1 MSTIKEIKVPD
12 IGDFSDVEI
21 IEILVK
27 PGDSLKAEDSVMT
40 LESDKATMDV
50 PCPEDGQVA
59 ELLVKVGDRVSEG
72 TSILKLQPAG
82 ASQSVPTEEIQA
94 PTPSASTP
102 TTDPTPA
109 PVPVASA
116 SVEVIVPDIGDFQD
130 VEIIEVFVKPGDAV
144 NVEDPLITLESD
156 KATMEVPSSDAGTI
170 ETVLVKVGDRVSA
183 GTAVVRLST
192 SGGVATAPSV
202 PAASTPE
209 VAKADSAPTPAQ
221 AASTSSVAEPS
232 KIDEAAFRKAHA
244 SPSVRKFARELGV
257 DLSKLSGS
265 GRKNRITKEDVQN
278 YVKQAVTKAEA
289 GVATTPAA
297 SGSGI
302 PAMPEVD
309 FSKFGEIETQDLPRI
324 KKISGKNLHRV
335 WLNIP
340 AVTHHDEV
348 DITNLEDFRKEL
360 KDEAAK
366 QGVRITLL
374 AFIMKALAANLK
386 QFPTFNSSLTP
397 DGERLI
403 LKKYFHIGVA
413 VDTPNGLVVPVIRDV
428 DKKSVY
434 DLALDLGEMSI
445 KARDGKLKS
454 QDMQGGSMTISSL
467 GGIGGTAFTPLVN
480 APEVAILGLT
490 RSRMQPVWNGK
501 EFIPRLMQPVDVS
514 YDHRVIDGAEA
525 ARFVASLGKYLTDI
539 RRVLL

>member
-27 PGDSLKAEDSVMT
+27 PGDSLKAEDPVMT

-59 ELLVKVGDRVSEG
+59 ELLVKVGDRVAEG
-72 TSILKLQPAG
+72 TPILKLQAAG
-82 ASQSVPTEEIQA
+82 ASQQAATEVAQA
-94 PTPSASTP
+94 PTPSASAP
-102 TTDPTPA
+102 STDPA
-109 PVPVASA
+109 PTSGPVASA
-116 SVEVIVPDIGDFQD
+116 SVDVIVPDIGDFED

-144 NVEDPLITLESD
+144 KVEDPLITLESD

-170 ETVLVKVGDRVSA
+170 ETVLVKVGDRISA

-192 SGGVATAPSV
+192 SGGIATAPSA

-209 VAKADSAPTPAQ
+209 VAKVDSAPVQ
-221 AASTSSVAEPS
+221 AAPTSSAAEPS
-232 KIDEAAFRKAHA
+232 KIDETAFRKAHA

-278 YVKQAVTKAEA
+278 YVKQAVTKAES
-289 GVATTPAA
+289 GVAATPAA

-348 DITNLEDFRKEL
+348 DITDLENFRKEL

-428 DKKSVY
+428 DQKSVY
-434 DLALDLGEMSI
+434 DLARDLGEMSV

>member
-1 MSTIKEIKVPD
+1 MPD
-12 IGDFSDVEI
+12 IGDFE
-21 IEILVK
+21 
-27 PGDSLKAEDSVMT
+27 
-40 LESDKATMDV
+40 
-50 PCPEDGQVA
+50 
-59 ELLVKVGDRVSEG
+59 
-72 TSILKLQPAG
+72 
-82 ASQSVPTEEIQA
+82 
-94 PTPSASTP
+94 
-102 TTDPTPA
+102 
-109 PVPVASA
+109 
-116 SVEVIVPDIGDFQD
+116 D

-156 KATMEVPSSDAGTI
+156 KATMDVPSSDAGTI
-170 ETVLVKVGDRVSA
+170 ETVLVQVGDRISA
-183 GTAVVRLST
+183 GTAVVRLIT

-209 VAKADSAPTPAQ
+209 VAKVDSAHVQ
-221 AASTSSVAEPS
+221 AAPTSSAAEPS
-232 KIDEAAFRKAHA
+232 KIDETAFRKAHA

-265 GRKNRITKEDVQN
+265 GRKNRITKGDVQN
-278 YVKQAVTKAEA
+278 YVKQAVTKAES
-289 GVATTPAA
+289 GVATATAA
-297 SGSGI
+297 SRSGI

-324 KKISGKNLHRV
+324 KKISGKNLRRV

-348 DITNLEDFRKEL
+348 DITDLENFRKEL

-413 VDTPNGLVVPVIRDV
+413 VDTPNGLVVPVIRDI
-428 DKKSVY
+428 DQKSVY
-434 DLALDLGEMSI
+434 DLARDLGDMSV

-467 GGIGGTAFTPLVN
+467 GGIGGYSFHSSGQCSRGCDPWLDAFSH
-480 APEVAILGLT
+480 AAGLE
-490 RSRMQPVWNGK
+490 W
-501 EFIPRLMQPVDVS
+501 
-514 YDHRVIDGAEA
+514 
-525 ARFVASLGKYLTDI
+525 
-539 RRVLL
+539 

>member
-50 PCPEDGQVA
+50 PCPEDGLVA

-82 ASQSVPTEEIQA
+82 ASQSVSTEVVQA

-102 TTDPTPA
+102 STDPTPA

-221 AASTSSVAEPS
+221 VASKSSVAEPS

-434 DLALDLGEMSI
+434 DLARDLGEMSI

>member
-12 IGDFSDVEI
+12 IGDFSDVEV

-27 PGDSLKAEDSVMT
+27 PGDSLKAEDPVMT

-72 TSILKLQPAG
+72 MSILQLLATG
-82 ASQSVPTEEIQA
+82 ASQSTSTEVVEAPISSPSISSADQA
-94 PTPSASTP
+94 LAL
-102 TTDPTPA
+102 A
-109 PVPVASA
+109 QVVSA
-116 SVEVIVPDIGDFQD
+116 SVEVIVPDIGDFQN
-130 VEIIEVFVKPGDAV
+130 VEIIEIFVKPGDAV

-170 ETVLVKVGDRVSA
+170 EAVLVKVGDSVSA

-192 SGGVATAPSV
+192 SGGVATALSV
-202 PAASTPE
+202 PASSNPK
-209 VAKADSAPTPAQ
+209 VGQKDSAPTTAQ
-221 AASTSSVAEPS
+221 AEPTNSVVEPG

-265 GRKNRITKEDVQN
+265 GRKNRITKEDVQS
-278 YVKQAVTKAEA
+278 YVKQAVTKAESGDISA
-289 GVATTPAA
+289 PAA

-348 DITNLEDFRKEL
+348 DITNLENFRKEL

-397 DGERLI
+397 EGERLI

-428 DKKSVY
+428 DQKNVY
-434 DLALDLGEMSI
+434 DLAHDLGEMSV

-490 RSRMQPVWNGK
+490 RSRMQPVWNGN

-525 ARFVASLGKYLTDI
+525 ARFVVSLGKYLTDI

>member
-12 IGDFSDVEI
+12 IGDFSDVEV

-27 PGDSLKAEDSVMT
+27 PGDSLKAEDPVMT

-72 TSILKLQPAG
+72 MSILQLLATG
-82 ASQSVPTEEIQA
+82 ASQSTSTEVVE
-94 PTPSASTP
+94 
-102 TTDPTPA
+102 A
-109 PVPVASA
+109 PVSSPSTSSADQALALAQVVSA
-116 SVEVIVPDIGDFQD
+116 SVEVIVPDIGDFQN
-130 VEIIEVFVKPGDAV
+130 VEIIEIFVKPGDAV

-156 KATMEVPSSDAGTI
+156 KATMEVPSSNAGTI
-170 ETVLVKVGDRVSA
+170 EAVLVKVGDSVSA

-192 SGGVATAPSV
+192 LGGVATALSV
-202 PAASTPE
+202 PASSNPKVGQE
-209 VAKADSAPTPAQ
+209 DSAPTTAQ
-221 AASTSSVAEPS
+221 TEPTNS
-232 KIDEAAFRKAHA
+232 IVEPGKIDEAAFRKAHA

-265 GRKNRITKEDVQN
+265 GRKNRITKEDVQS
-278 YVKQAVTKAEA
+278 YVKQAVTKAESGDISA
-289 GVATTPAA
+289 PAA

-348 DITNLEDFRKEL
+348 DITNLENFRKEL

-397 DGERLI
+397 EGERLI

-428 DKKSVY
+428 DQKSVY
-434 DLALDLGEMSI
+434 DLARDLGEMSV

-490 RSRMQPVWNGK
+490 RSRMQPVWNGN

-525 ARFVASLGKYLTDI
+525 ARFVVSLGKYLTDI

>member
-27 PGDSLKAEDSVMT
+27 PGDSLKAEDPVMT
-40 LESDKATMDV
+40 MESDKATMDV

-59 ELLVKVGDRVSEG
+59 ELLVKVGDRVAEG
-72 TSILKLQPAG
+72 TPILKLQAAG
-82 ASQSVPTEEIQA
+82 ASEQAATEVAQA
-94 PTPSASTP
+94 PTPSASASS
-102 TTDPTPA
+102 TDPA
-109 PVPVASA
+109 PTSEPVASA
-116 SVEVIVPDIGDFQD
+116 SVDVIVPDIGDFED

-156 KATMEVPSSDAGTI
+156 KATMDVPSSDAGTI
-170 ETVLVKVGDRVSA
+170 ETVLVKVGDRISA
-183 GTAVVRLST
+183 GTAVVRLIT

-209 VAKADSAPTPAQ
+209 VAKVDSAPVQ
-221 AASTSSVAEPS
+221 AAPTSSAAEPS
-232 KIDEAAFRKAHA
+232 KIDETAFRKAHA

-278 YVKQAVTKAEA
+278 YVKQAVTKAES
-289 GVATTPAA
+289 GVATAPAA

-348 DITNLEDFRKEL
+348 DITDLENFRKEL

-428 DKKSVY
+428 DQKSVY
-434 DLALDLGEMSI
+434 DLARDLGEMSV

-525 ARFVASLGKYLTDI
+525 ARFVASLGKYLNDI

>member
-27 PGDSLKAEDSVMT
+27 PGDSLKAEDPVMT

-59 ELLVKVGDRVSEG
+59 ELLVKVGDRVAEG
-72 TSILKLQPAG
+72 TPILKLQAAG
-82 ASQSVPTEEIQA
+82 ASQQAATEVVQA
-94 PTPSASTP
+94 PTPSASAP
-102 TTDPTPA
+102 STDPA
-109 PVPVASA
+109 PTSGPVAPA
-116 SVEVIVPDIGDFQD
+116 SVDVIVPDIGDFED
-130 VEIIEVFVKPGDAV
+130 VEIIEIFVKPGDAV
-144 NVEDPLITLESD
+144 NAEDPLITLESD

-170 ETVLVKVGDRVSA
+170 ETVLVKVGDRISA

-192 SGGVATAPSV
+192 SGGIATA

-209 VAKADSAPTPAQ
+209 VAKVDSATVQ
-221 AASTSSVAEPS
+221 AAPTSSAAEPS
-232 KIDEAAFRKAHA
+232 KIDETAFRKAHA

-257 DLSKLSGS
+257 DLSKLGGS

-278 YVKQAVTKAEA
+278 YVKQAVTKAES
-289 GVATTPAA
+289 GVATAPAA

-348 DITNLEDFRKEL
+348 DITDLENFRKEL

-413 VDTPNGLVVPVIRDV
+413 VDTPNGLVVPVIRDI
-428 DKKSVY
+428 DQKSVY
-434 DLALDLGEMSI
+434 DLARDLGEMSVR
-445 KARDGKLKS
+445 ARDGKLKS

-490 RSRMQPVWNGK
+490 RSRMQPVWDGK
-501 EFIPRLMQPVDVS
+501 EFIPRVMQPVDVS

>member
-12 IGDFSDVEI
+12 IGDFSDVEV

-27 PGDSLKAEDSVMT
+27 PGDSLKAEDPVMT

-72 TSILKLQPAG
+72 MSILQLLATG
-82 ASQSVPTEEIQA
+82 ASQSTSTEVVE
-94 PTPSASTP
+94 
-102 TTDPTPA
+102 A
-109 PVPVASA
+109 PVSSPSTSSADQALALAQEVSA
-116 SVEVIVPDIGDFQD
+116 SVEVIVPDIGDFQN
-130 VEIIEVFVKPGDAV
+130 VEIIEIFVKPGDAV

-156 KATMEVPSSDAGTI
+156 KATMEVPSSNAGTI
-170 ETVLVKVGDRVSA
+170 EAVLVKVGDSVSA

-192 SGGVATAPSV
+192 LGGVATALSV
-202 PAASTPE
+202 PASSNPKVGQE
-209 VAKADSAPTPAQ
+209 DSAPTTAQ
-221 AASTSSVAEPS
+221 TEPTNS
-232 KIDEAAFRKAHA
+232 IVEPGKIDEAAFRKAHA

-265 GRKNRITKEDVQN
+265 GRKNRITKEDVQS
-278 YVKQAVTKAEA
+278 YVKQAVTKAES
-289 GVATTPAA
+289 GDISTPAA

-348 DITNLEDFRKEL
+348 DITNLENFRKEL

-397 DGERLI
+397 EGERLI

-428 DKKSVY
+428 DQKSVY
-434 DLALDLGEMSI
+434 DLARDLGEMSV

-490 RSRMQPVWNGK
+490 RSRMQPVWNGN

-525 ARFVASLGKYLTDI
+525 ARFVVSLGKYLTDI

>member
-72 TSILKLQPAG
+72 MSILKLQPAG
-82 ASQSVPTEEIQA
+82 ASQSVRTEAVQA

-102 TTDPTPA
+102 STDTVPA
-109 PVPVASA
+109 PVPVAYA

-130 VEIIEVFVKPGDAV
+130 VDIIEIFVKPGDAV

-156 KATMEVPSSDAGTI
+156 KATMEVPSSEAGTI
-170 ETVLVKVGDRVSA
+170 ETVLVKVGDRISA
-183 GTAVVRLST
+183 GTAVVRLNT
-192 SGGVATAPSV
+192 SGGVATAPSI
-202 PAASTPE
+202 PAALNPE
-209 VAKADSAPTPAQ
+209 VVKADSAPTPVQ
-221 AASTSSVAEPS
+221 AAPTSPVAEPS

-257 DLSKLSGS
+257 DLSKLIGS
-265 GRKNRITKEDVQN
+265 GRKNRIIKEDVQN
-278 YVKQAVTKAEA
+278 YVKQVVTKAEA
-289 GVATTPAA
+289 GVATAPAA

-397 DGERLI
+397 DGERLV
-403 LKKYFHIGVA
+403 LKKYFHVGVA

-434 DLALDLGEMSI
+434 DLARDLGEMSV

>member
-72 TSILKLQPAG
+72 TSILKLQL
-82 ASQSVPTEEIQA
+82 ASANQQVSTDAVEAQVP
-94 PTPSASTP
+94 ASTLS
-102 TTDPTPA
+102 TDPA
-109 PVPVASA
+109 PPSVPVASA

-130 VEIIEVFVKPGDAV
+130 VEIIEIFVKPGDAV

-170 ETVLVKVGDRVSA
+170 ETVLVKVGDLISA

-192 SGGVATAPSV
+192 PGGVATASSV
-202 PAASTPE
+202 PEASTPE
-209 VAKADSAPTPAQ
+209 VAKSDSAPTPVQ
-221 AASTSSVAEPS
+221 AAPTSSVAEPN

-278 YVKQAVTKAEA
+278 YVKQAVTKAES
-289 GVATTPAA
+289 GVATASAA
-297 SGSGI
+297 AGSGI

-309 FSKFGEIETQDLPRI
+309 FSKFGGIETQDLPRI

-397 DGERLI
+397 DGERII

-413 VDTPNGLVVPVIRDV
+413 VDTPNGLVVPVIRYV
-428 DKKSVY
+428 DKKSIY
-434 DLALDLGEMSI
+434 DLARDLGEMSV

-467 GGIGGTAFTPLVN
+467 GGIGGTSFTPLVN

>member
-82 ASQSVPTEEIQA
+82 ASQSVSTEVVQA
-94 PTPSASTP
+94 PTPSASIP

-109 PVPVASA
+109 SVPVASA

-209 VAKADSAPTPAQ
+209 VAKADSAPTTAQ

-324 KKISGKNLHRV
+324 KKMSGKNLHRV

-340 AVTHHDEV
+340 AVTHHDEI

-434 DLALDLGEMSI
+434 DLARDLGEISI

>member
-27 PGDSLKAEDSVMT
+27 PGDSLKAEDPVMT

-59 ELLVKVGDRVSEG
+59 ELLVKVGDRVAEG
-72 TSILKLQPAG
+72 TSILKLQA
-82 ASQSVPTEEIQA
+82 ADTSEQAATEVVEA
-94 PTPSASTP
+94 PTPSASAP
-102 TTDPTPA
+102 STDPA
-109 PVPVASA
+109 PTSGPVASA
-116 SVEVIVPDIGDFQD
+116 SVDVIVPDIGDFED

-170 ETVLVKVGDRVSA
+170 ETVLVKVGDRISA

-209 VAKADSAPTPAQ
+209 VAKADSAPVQ
-221 AASTSSVAEPS
+221 AAPTSSAAEPS
-232 KIDEAAFRKAHA
+232 KIDETAFRKAHA

-278 YVKQAVTKAEA
+278 YVKQAVTKAES
-289 GVATTPAA
+289 GVAATSAA

-348 DITNLEDFRKEL
+348 DITDLENFRKEL

-428 DKKSVY
+428 DQKSVY
-434 DLALDLGEMSI
+434 DLARDLGEMSV

-525 ARFVASLGKYLTDI
+525 ARFVVSLGKYLTDI